1 MSIGNNIV
9 QVLMDVSLKDWLT
22 ITAILTAP
30 VSALWIQ
37 SKLAERKET
46 RKRRLDIFKTLMA
59 TRASIFSQEHIKALN
74 MIDIEFY
81 SVKKYRKV
89 KEAWREYLHARTQDS
104 ATTEAEQIEFN
115 MDCEDTLTELLVVM
129 GKALGYGFDSEHIMQ
144 SIYKPQGH
152 VTDEEYQMFIKTQL
166 MKLFSGDFSLPI
178 SVDEVQEQKR
188 LRKLAI
194 KYLEGKLTKK
204 SV

>member
-1 MSIGNNIV
+1 MSVESNIA
-9 QVLMDVSLKDWLT
+9 QILINVSLKDWLT
-22 ITAILTAP
+22 IAAILTAP

-37 SKLAERKET
+37 SKLDERKET

-59 TRASIFSQEHIKALN
+59 TRAAVMSQDHIKALN

-81 SVKKYRKV
+81 RGKKYKKV
-89 KEAWREYLHARTQDS
+89 KEAWCEYSQARTQDT
-104 ATTEAEQIEFN
+104 ATTDAEQIEFN
-115 MDCEDTLTELLVVM
+115 MDCEDTLTELLIVM
-129 GKALGYGFDSEHIMQ
+129 GKALGYDFDPTHIMQ

-166 MKLFSGDFSLPI
+166 MKLFTGDFSLPV
-178 SVDEVQEQKR
+178 SVDEVQEHKR

-194 KYLEGKLTKK
+194 KYLEGKLTK
-204 SV
+204 